1 MEGLRMTPDEI
12 ADEAIRR
19 MNKRIT
25 NEIFL
30 IIQNDRHLMHEYLR
44 AVESRGLNVVNQ
56 AIGKKVKTSYQ
67 LINVN
72 DREDNPSCT
81 LIQSH
86 QKFE

>member
-1 MEGLRMTPDEI
+1 MTTPAEI
-12 ADEAIRR
+12 AQKAIAK

-30 IIQNDRHLMHEYLR
+30 IIQNDRELMHEYLL
-44 AVESRGLNVVNQ
+44 AVQDSKLDTVNQ
-56 AIGKKVKTSYQ
+56 QIGKAVKAQYS
-67 LINVN
+67 LVN
-72 DREDNPSCT
+72 LDEREDNPSCT

>member
-1 MEGLRMTPDEI
+1 MTPTEV
-12 ADEAIRR
+12 AQMAIQK

-30 IIQNDRHLMHEYLR
+30 IIQNDRGLMKEYLR
-44 AVESRGLNVVNQ
+44 AVQAHTLDTVNQ
-56 AIGKKVKTSYQ
+56 TIGKEVKRAYA
-67 LINVN
+67 LVNIN

-86 QKFE
+86 QEFE

>member
-1 MEGLRMTPDEI
+1 MTHKEI
-12 ADEAIRR
+12 AEDAIKR

-30 IIQNDRHLMHEYLR
+30 IIQNDRELMKEYLR
-44 AVESRGLNVVNQ
+44 AVERDTLDTVNKT
-56 AIGKKVKTSYQ
+56 IGKEVKRAYG
-67 LINVN
+67 LININ

>member
-1 MEGLRMTPDEI
+1 MTPKEI
-12 ADEAIRR
+12 AEEAIKR
-19 MNKRIT
+19 MNKKIT

-30 IIQNDRHLMHEYLR
+30 IIQNDRVLMKEYLR
-44 AVESRGLNVVNQ
+44 SIEGNTLDTVNQ
-56 AIGKKVKTSYQ
+56 TIGKAVKQAYG
-67 LINVN
+67 LININ

>member
-1 MEGLRMTPDEI
+1 MTLKII
-12 ADEAIRR
+12 ADEAIKR

-30 IIQNDRHLMHEYLR
+30 IIQNDRDLMKGYLR
-44 AVESRGLNVVNQ
+44 AVESKGLDTVNQ
-56 AIGKKVKTSYQ
+56 TIGKAVKNAYE
-67 LINVN
+67 LDNID

>member
-1 MEGLRMTPDEI
+1 MKPKQVAE
-12 ADEAIRR
+12 EAIRR
-19 MNKRIT
+19 LNKKIT

-30 IIQNDRHLMHEYLR
+30 IIQNDRDLMKEYLR
-44 AVESRGLNVVNQ
+44 AVETSGLDIVNQ
-56 AIGKKVKTSYQ
+56 TIGKEVKNAYG
-67 LINVN
+67 LVNIN

>member
-1 MEGLRMTPDEI
+1 MKMMPSEI

-19 MNKRIT
+19 MNKKIT

-30 IIQNDRHLMHEYLR
+30 IIQNDSNLMKNYLR
-44 AVESRGLNVVNQ
+44 AVESNGLDSVNQ
-56 AIGKKVKTSYQ
+56 TIGKKVKISYG
-67 LINVN
+67 LANIN